1 MIDFIPNRL
10 YRVITAFIPNILPA
24 IIIIK
29 EIKIP
34 LTIASKRLP
43 PTFFILY
50 RNFHIISGPFY
61 DLAILLIKCYHDV
74 TKILKCKEVK

>member
-1 MIDFIPNRL
+1 
-10 YRVITAFIPNILPA
+10 
-24 IIIIK
+24 
-29 EIKIP
+29 
-34 LTIASKRLP
+34 
-43 PTFFILY
+43 LY